1 MPQEVKMT
9 EIYMMPGN
17 LIRRLNQ
24 ISLSIFQDETKA
36 AGLELTSVQ
45 FAVLAA
51 LAENDGVDQATVAGL
66 IAYDRPTTGSV
77 LDRLESRGLIRRET
91 NPNDRRARLV
101 WITEDGK
108 EVLGRA
114 LPVVRNLQQSIL
126 TGLSKEEQ
134 ETFIALAAKVAEAGN
149 DLSRAPLILPK
160 AP

>member
-1 MPQEVKMT
+1 MT
-9 EIYMMPGN
+9 EIYNMPGN

-51 LAENDGVDQATVAGL
+51 LAEHNGVDQATVAGM

-77 LDRLESRGLIRRET
+77 IDRLESRDHIRRET
-91 NPNDRRARLV
+91 NPTDRRARLV
-101 WITEDGK
+101 WITEHGT
-108 EVLGRA
+108 EVLNRA
-114 LPVVRNLQQSIL
+114 LPVVRDLQASIL
-126 TGLSKEEQ
+126 TGLSEDEKA
-134 ETFIALAAKVAEAGN
+134 TFIALAAKVAEAGN

-160 AP
+160 TSG